1 MAKSK
6 IGIKPL
12 GRTVLVQFKKM
23 KETSESGII
32 LPESVN
38 NDVEQKEAIVIAL
51 GSGNLSD
58 GKKHK
63 FEVSVGDTVI
73 IPAHAG
79 DRIEKNNEL
88 YVVVDESRITAI
100 VE

>member
-12 GRTVLVQFKKM
+12 GKTVLLQFKKM

-32 LPESVN
+32 LPESIHQ
-38 NDVEQKEAIVIAL
+38 DVEQKEAIVIAL

-73 IPAHAG
+73 IPAQAG
-79 DRIEKNNEL
+79 ARIEKNNES